1 MDNKKKKIPIVNIGS
16 SSLLVVFL
24 VLCLVTF
31 ATLSLSG
38 AKSNYNFSQRLA
50 DRKTDYYE
58 ASRKAELLLDSI
70 DNVLAETYEASALP
84 YYSEA
89 KKRLSELVLN
99 KDVEDI
105 ALETNFSAEIPSI
118 AYSIPI
124 NENQAL
130 SVVLEL
136 TPVNNTS
143 EGFYQIKQWK
153 AVSTADWEGNNT
165 LKLIQ

>member
-1 MDNKKKKIPIVNIGS
+1 MDNKKKQISIVNIGS

-31 ATLSLSG
+31 STLSLSS

-50 DRKTDYYE
+50 DRRADYYE

-70 DNVLAETYEASALP
+70 DNVLAEIYEASTLP

-89 KKRLSELVLN
+89 EKRLSELTLN
-99 KDVEDI
+99 EDVKDIV
-105 ALETNFSAEIPSI
+105 LETNFSAKTPSVSYAI
-118 AYSIPI
+118 SI
-124 NENQAL
+124 NKNQAL

-136 TPVNNTS
+136 TPVDNTA

>member
-1 MDNKKKKIPIVNIGS
+1 MDNKKKNIPVVNIGS

-31 ATLSLSG
+31 STLSLSS

-50 DRKTDYYE
+50 DRRTDYYE

-70 DNVLAETYEASALP
+70 DNVLTETYEASTLP

-89 KKRLSELVLN
+89 EKRLSELTLN
-99 KDVEDI
+99 EDVKDIE
-105 ALETNFSAEIPSI
+105 LETNFSAEIPSI
-118 AYSIPI
+118 TYAIPI

-136 TPVNNTS
+136 TPVGNTT

-153 AVSTADWEGNNT
+153 ALSTADWEGNNT